1 MVPHVFALAA
11 MSQKYILADWLGSTA
26 LQNDPRFLCV
36 ALNLTCWL
44 SAISGVKL
52 CEAAPWCAMF

>member
-1 MVPHVFALAA
+1 MVPCIFALAA

-26 LQNDPRFLCV
+26 LQNDPGFLCV

-52 CEAAPWCAMF
+52 CEAALWCATF